1 MKYDYMTNGLTLNV
15 IPLSVRYFS
24 VVVISLMISLLAPV
38 VDSTILVFDIN
49 YFLIYIHVDIKGFWG
64 FIYKRFIRKFIF
76 CYNDCVFY

>member
-49 YFLIYIHVDIKGFWG
+49 YFLIYT
-64 FIYKRFIRKFIF
+64 
-76 CYNDCVFY
+76 C